1 MSMNPKRDARIIA
14 LLRRGL
20 MPKEVAFKLKLKS
33 VGVVY
38 EVVRRGHFNIYVLR
52 RERRLQECSQS
63 LARDKRK
70 AVR

>member
-20 MPKEVAFKLKLKS
+20 VAKEITLKMKLQS

-38 EVVRRGHFNIYVLR
+38 ELLRRNGLKVCVLR
-52 RERRLQECSQS
+52 RERRLQECSQKTT
-63 LARDKRK
+63 RDKRK
-70 AVR
+70 AER